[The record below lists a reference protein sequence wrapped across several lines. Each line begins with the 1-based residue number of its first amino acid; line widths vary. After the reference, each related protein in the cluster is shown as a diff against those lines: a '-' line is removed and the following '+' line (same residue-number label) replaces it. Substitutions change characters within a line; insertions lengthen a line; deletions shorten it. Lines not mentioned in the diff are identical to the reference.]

1 MHGWLCQVHG
11 VRYELN
17 ADVGEVLVGLCPA
30 RHDNVRLEWNPEC
43 PCLLHNYGH
52 GGSCDFFMGL
62 CYWSQCYGGSC
73 FQKATDLSFKA
84 LTFFHLFCF
93 RNLWAH
99 FHLLVG
105 DMSWISCVIGGY
117 WMNRECYLCTV
128 HFIYQRKTKL
138 ISLFKWNLCNTVWN
152 SVRSKYWIKVIFG
165 KLFIYLFCRMA
176 GADPNKFHY
185 DSNCQNWSTCNSC
198 AQFQT

>member
-1 MHGWLCQVHG
+1 MVTFVWSGILS
-11 VRYELN
+11 
-17 ADVGEVLVGLCPA
+17 VLVFCTTMDMVA
-30 RHDNVRLEWNPEC
+30 RVTFSWGCAIEASAMVDRVFKRPQIYLSKLQP
-43 PCLLHNYGH
+43 
-52 GGSCDFFMGL
+52 FFIF
-62 CYWSQCYGGSC
+62 S
-73 FQKATDLSFKA
+73 
-84 LTFFHLFCF
+84 CF

-105 DMSWISCVIGGY
+105 DRSWISCVIGGY

-176 GADPNKFHY
+176 GADPTEFHY